1 MAYGVVQRTGEIG
14 VRQALGANRASV
26 LRLILGDGL
35 RMDALGIV
43 AGLAASVGFGRALSS
58 LLYGVSPYDGVTLAL
73 ATIVFLAV
81 GVLASAIPV
90 LRAVRIPPAV
100 ALRGD

>member
-1 MAYGVVQRTGEIG
+1 
-14 VRQALGANRASV
+14 
-26 LRLILGDGL
+26 
-35 RMDALGIV
+35 MDSLGIV
-43 AGLAASVGFGRALSS
+43 AGLVASVALGRALSS

-73 ATIVFLAV
+73 AATVFVAV
-81 GVLASAIPV
+81 GVLASAIPM